1 MNTLKNMGREEEAK
15 KIELELIELFA
26 KNENEN
32 SVGPIAYAIA
42 SRYAESGRYLLA
54 VEYYLKSVDLFES
67 IEDYDMVARANFDLA
82 VAYENLN
89 LNREAYESYSKAI
102 ANLRRVQDTL
112 NLNNVHGALVFPAIS
127 IGKYDEARKYMS
139 IALRDTLFRNKNFLF
154 GRFNDAN
161 GQILKRQGKF
171 LEAIPFFEKGM
182 KEFNQASISWT
193 APFMPLYLT
202 ECYYKIGEFETALRY
217 GLKCLELEKA
227 YNLNNTL
234 VKKRASLW
242 LSKIYEELDDLG
254 NAFAYL
260 KIHQEI
266 TEESE
271 KLDELNRIADAEVK
285 EILDRSRKEIEVLEQ
300 EQFESIQKN
309 RIQRLWI
316 ISITGAL
323 LSALVILLV
332 LFRNNKNK
340 QKANKLLL
348 SQKEKIQDTLEK
360 LEATQTQLIQSEKMA
375 SLGELTAGIA
385 HEIQNPLNFVNNFSE
400 INQELLLEVREG
412 IASGNLEEVKDI
424 IEDLTENEVK
434 ISEHGKRADSIVK
447 GMLLHSRTATGEKTE
462 TDINAL
468 CDEYLRLAYHG
479 LRAKDRNFNA
489 DFETQLDPSLP
500 KIKVVPQD
508 IGRVLLNLFNNA
520 FCAASDEALH
530 VRQIISEGQAKADSN
545 FMAKLNVSTK
555 LLDDKIQISI
565 SDNGPGIPEDIRDKI
580 FQPFFTTK
588 PTGEGTGLGLSLAYD
603 IVKAHGG
610 QLKLE
615 TDENEGSTFFIILPF

>member
-1 MNTLKNMGREEEAK
+1 
-15 KIELELIELFA
+15 
-26 KNENEN
+26 
-32 SVGPIAYAIA
+32 
-42 SRYAESGRYLLA
+42 
-54 VEYYLKSVDLFES
+54 
-67 IEDYDMVARANFDLA
+67 
-82 VAYENLN
+82 
-89 LNREAYESYSKAI
+89 
-102 ANLRRVQDTL
+102 
-112 NLNNVHGALVFPAIS
+112 
-127 IGKYDEARKYMS
+127 
-139 IALRDTLFRNKNFLF
+139 
-154 GRFNDAN
+154 
-161 GQILKRQGKF
+161 
-171 LEAIPFFEKGM
+171 M